1 MIVNKSR
8 EASGSFLGNSRADS
22 ANTTG
27 SERADSTVCDPS
39 IGDIL
44 RRTKGLT
51 PEQVEQVVAY
61 QRDHNIK
68 FGEAAVQLGLAK
80 AEDVMW
86 ALAQQFHYPYAPSE
100 SQGMV
105 GDELVAA
112 NQPFSE
118 DVEAFRD
125 IRAQLVLGVLAAE
138 PRPALAV
145 VSPNIGDGKS
155 FISANLAVAFSQLP
169 GRTLIVDAD
178 LRTPRLHELFATDG
192 TRGLSSIL
200 MGRPEAAVVVPV
212 PHLPNLYL
220 LPAGTVPPNP
230 TELIQRT
237 AFAMLLREF
246 QNKFDYVL
254 VDTPAAA
261 HGSDARIIATRCGA
275 SLVIGRRNRSR
286 VPDLQKL
293 VRLLAKEPMKMA
305 GVLVNEF

>member
-1 MIVNKSR
+1 VIVNKPL
-8 EASGSFLGNSRADS
+8 EATGPHLHDAQTEDHPHAS
-22 ANTTG
+22 AG
-27 SERADSTVCDPS
+27 QGDSTVFDPA

-51 PEQVEQVVAY
+51 PSQVEQVLAY
-61 QRDHNIK
+61 QQEHELK
-68 FGEAAVQLGLAK
+68 FGEAAVQLGFAK

-86 ALAQQFHYPYAPSE
+86 ALAQQFHYPYAPGE
-100 SQGMV
+100 SQGLV
-105 GDELVAA
+105 ADELVAA
-112 NQPFSE
+112 NQPFSD
-118 DVEAFRD
+118 DVESFRD

-138 PRPALAV
+138 PRPALAI

-155 FISANLAVAFSQLP
+155 FIAANLAVAFSQLP

-178 LRTPRLHELFATDG
+178 LRTPRLHDVFATEG
-192 TRGLSSIL
+192 TKGLSSIL
-200 MGRPEAAVVVPV
+200 MGRAEAAVVVPV

-246 QNKFDYVL
+246 QSKFDYVL

-275 SLVIGRRNRSR
+275 SLVVGRQNRSR

-293 VRLLAKEPMKMA
+293 VRLLSKDPLKMA